1 MRHFLILAAALA
13 LQAAPALADDG
24 SSRLSIGGDTY
35 VAGSDAVSGAVSGDL
50 FAAGATVT
58 VDQPVGGAA
67 HLAGRRLAVEAPVS
81 GGLYAAGYSI
91 DIDSAIT
98 GGASLFGSQVA
109 VNAPV
114 TGNIRILGADVT
126 LSAPVEGAAL
136 LTGSELRLDAPISGD
151 VIITA
156 EEVSFGSGATVAG
169 TLTLYV
175 DDTDDVTVPERVAPA
190 DRVSIREIEEVQDSV
205 PELRREVEA
214 MGRRGLAAIVANILT
229 GVVVV
234 ALDAAAAV
242 AIAPE
247 TVAHIRARA
256 LAAPGTSI
264 LAGFVAMSALVG
276 AAVVL
281 ALTLVG
287 LPLVPLAILVA
298 ALLIFAG
305 YVAGSYILGVG
316 IWTAFGKAIPVH
328 VPQKAALAML
338 GAAVAGLVFLVPFIG
353 WLAWF
358 ALVFLGLGAI
368 AAPLLGR
375 FAGFAARG

>member
-1 MRHFLILAAALA
+1 MRHILVLAAALA
-13 LQAAPALADDG
+13 LQIAPALADDG
-24 SSRLSIGGDTY
+24 GSRLTLGGDSY
-35 VAGSDAVSGAVSGDL
+35 VAGRDAVAGAVAGDL
-50 FAAGATVT
+50 FAVGSTVT
-58 VDQPVGGAA
+58 LDQPVGGAA
-67 HLAGRRLAVEAPVS
+67 HLAGRRLAVEAPVAS
-81 GGLYAAGYSI
+81 GLYAAGYSI
-91 DIDSAIT
+91 DVDSAVT
-98 GGASLFGSQVA
+98 GGVSLFGSDIV
-109 VNAPV
+109 VNAPI
-114 TGNIRILGADVT
+114 TGNIRIVGADVT
-126 LSAPVEGAAL
+126 VSAPVEGAAL

-151 VIITA
+151 VILAGEDI
-156 EEVSFGSGATVAG
+156 SFGAEAKVGGA
-169 TLTLYV
+169 LTLYV
-175 DDTDDVTVPERVAPA
+175 DDVDEVSVPDRVAPA
-190 DRVSIREIEEVQDSV
+190 DRVTIREIEEMKESA

-214 MGRRGLAAIVANILT
+214 MGRRGLGAIVANILT

-234 ALDAAAAV
+234 ALAAAAAV

-287 LPLVPLAILVA
+287 LPLVPLAILIA
-298 ALLIFAG
+298 AFLIFAG

-316 IWTAFGKAIPVH
+316 IWTALGKAIPTH

-338 GAAVAGLVFLVPFIG
+338 GAAVAGVVFLIPFIG

-368 AAPLLGR
+368 AAPMLGR